1 MGEPGRTLTAVDG
14 LSVGHARDAEAR
26 TGCTAVV
33 GPFRAA
39 AEVRGHA
46 TGSREMDVL
55 HGDHVVSRVDALLL
69 TGGSAFG
76 LAAAQGVVEW
86 LEERGRGFETPAARV
101 PIVPAAVLYD
111 LGVGDGS
118 VRPGPAMGRRAAD
131 AAGEGPVPEGAV
143 GAGTGATVG
152 NLRGDAGAGA
162 GGVGSWALRQREHAV
177 GALAVVN
184 AFGDVVGG
192 DGRVLSGAR
201 GEDGEHLDTLRTLA
215 AGARPGGASPAGRN
229 TTLLVVA
236 TDRAVSRSGLR
247 LLAKQAMNGLTRR
260 IAPAGTQVDGD
271 IAFALSTGGLG
282 GDDGVAADGVAGE
295 GTSELMGLGAAVQV
309 AAERAVE
316 RAVPAG
322 RGESP

>member
-1 MGEPGRTLTAVDG
+1 MGEPGRTLTAVEG

-55 HGDHVVSRVDALLL
+55 HADHVVSRIDALLL

-111 LGVGDGS
+111 LGVGDAS

-131 AAGEGPVPEGAV
+131 AASDGPVPEGAV

-152 NLRGDAGAGA
+152 NLRGDAGAEA
-162 GGVGSWALRQREHAV
+162 GGVGSWAMRHGEHVV

-184 AFGDVVGG
+184 AFGDVLGA
-192 DGRVLSGAR
+192 DGEVLAGAR
-201 GEDGEHLDTLRTLA
+201 GEDGGHVGSLEALA
-215 AGARPGGASPAGRN
+215 AGARPGGDSPAGRN
-229 TTLLVVA
+229 TTLLVAA

-247 LLAKQAMNGLTRR
+247 VLAKQAMNGLTRR

-282 GDDGVAADGVAGE
+282 GGDGAAADGMDGD

-322 RGESP
+322 REESP